1 MNLPQLFSASFKS
14 IFRSRMRSLLTSLGV
29 IIGVGSVIVMVA
41 LGEGSQQEIEA
52 RITAMGTNLL
62 QIVPRRVMMR
72 MAPGQGGNA
81 ALPRPNRLTRAD
93 AVKVKTEA
101 SYALGVSGVGQ
112 RNFTVI
118 GPQGSAS
125 VQVLGVE
132 PEYLIIRGRNI
143 EAGSFFSA
151 EDLEARNRVAVL
163 GLTTAANIFGL
174 PEDTAPG
181 NEGVYGAILGQ
192 QFRIGTNHFTV
203 IGLLD
208 RKGADGGGNDQD
220 DMIWIPLDTALY
232 RLSNSGNLNSIV
244 MGVVSKEYMEAA
256 QREADLILREA
267 HKQNEEDT
275 ADFEIMNSADMIE
288 MATETSRTLTGLLAA
303 IAGVSLLVGGIGIMN
318 IMLVSVTER
327 TREIGIRM
335 SVGARKRDILFQF
348 LTESVI
354 LSILGGFLGTG
365 LAFLVCRILRAMSIP
380 AVINPLMVLIAVLFA
395 ALVGVFFGF
404 YPARKAAKLYPI
416 DALRYE

>member
-1 MNLPQLFSASFKS
+1 
-14 IFRSRMRSLLTSLGV
+14 MRSLLTSLGV

-41 LGEGSQQEIEA
+41 LGEGSQREIEE
-52 RITAMGTNLL
+52 RISSLGTNLL
-62 QIVPRRVMMR
+62 QIMPRRIMMR

-93 AVKVKTEA
+93 AMKVKSEA

-112 RNFTVI
+112 RNFTVV
-118 GPQGSAS
+118 GPQGSAT

-132 PEYLIIRGRNI
+132 PEYLVIRGRDI
-143 EAGSFFSA
+143 EAGNLFSE
-151 EDLEARNRVAVL
+151 EDLTARNRVAVL
-163 GLTTAANIFGL
+163 GPTTAANLFGL
-174 PEDTAPG
+174 SADAAFGGGDGE
-181 NEGVYGAILGQ
+181 NILGQ

-203 IGLLD
+203 IGILD

-220 DMIWIPLDTALY
+220 DVIWIPLDTALY
-232 RLSNSGNLNSIV
+232 RLNNSGNINAIV

-267 HKQNEEDT
+267 HKQDEEDT

-288 MATETSRTLTGLLAA
+288 MATETSRTLTTLLAA

-354 LSILGGFLGTG
+354 LSLLGGLMGIG
-365 LAFLVCRILRAMSIP
+365 LAFLVCRVLRAMSIP
-380 AVINPLMVLIAVLFA
+380 AVINPLIVAVAALFA

-404 YPARKAAKLYPI
+404 YLARKAAKLYPI

>member
-1 MNLPQLFSASFKS
+1 MNLPQLFSTSFRS

-41 LGEGSQQEIEA
+41 LGEGSQREIEE
-52 RITAMGTNLL
+52 RITSLGTNLL
-62 QIVPRRVMMR
+62 QIMPRRIMMR

-81 ALPRPNRLTRAD
+81 ALPRPNRLTRSD
-93 AVKVKTEA
+93 AMKVKTEA

-112 RNFTVI
+112 RNFTVV
-118 GPQGSAS
+118 GPQGSAT

-132 PEYLIIRGRNI
+132 PEYLVIRGRNI
-143 EAGSFFSA
+143 EAGNLFSE
-151 EDLEARNRVAVL
+151 EDLTARNRVAVL
-163 GLTTAANIFGL
+163 GTTTAANLFGL
-174 PEDTAPG
+174 SADAAFDG
-181 NEGVYGAILGQ
+181 GEGENILGQ

-203 IGLLD
+203 IGILD

-220 DMIWIPLDTALY
+220 DVIWIPLDTALY
-232 RLSNSGNLNSIV
+232 RLNNSGNISAIV

-288 MATETSRTLTGLLAA
+288 MATETSRTLTTLLAA

-354 LSILGGFLGTG
+354 LSLLGGLMGTG
-365 LAFLVCRILRAMSIP
+365 LAFLICRILRAMSIP
-380 AVINPLMVLIAVLFA
+380 AVINPLMVVIAALFA